1 MTDGKSHQD
10 VTRVID
16 RLKKTSDPLIS
27 AGIGQDTDTAYLETL
42 ASNSST
48 VVYEQDRNEALRFGR
63 RIIEVMRDTA
73 ALCADEG
80 ILNNI
85 LVWWFCMHG
94 WNSSHIKHNYWN
106 YNVMTLYNCSG

>member
-27 AGIGQDTDTAYLETL
+27 AGIGLDTDTAYLETL

-48 VVYEQDRNEALRFGR
+48 VVYEQDRTEALRFGR

-80 ILNNI
+80 ILIINNFSM
-85 LVWWFCMHG
+85 LVLHG
-94 WNSSHIKHNYWN
+94 W
-106 YNVMTLYNCSG
+106 MEF